1 MEIRPFVEAFGIL
14 ILLPLALAWTS
25 QAFAARRRAGQV
37 VIRGLNAAM
46 VPVMA
51 ATLFVVVG
59 SQVPKLRGR
68 FNDVATAVPV
78 YAAFLVVM
86 AVVGVAAARVARLDV
101 GRARALVF
109 TGATRNSLVV
119 LPLALALP
127 AAYAVTPAI
136 VVTQTLVELV
146 GMLVYIRLV
155 PRLIPAKEAA
165 GTDLPS
171 AT

>member
-1 MEIRPFVEAFGIL
+1 MVEIGPFVEAFGIL
-14 ILLPLALAWTS
+14 ILLPLALAWTTE
-25 QAFAARRRAGQV
+25 AFAARRRAAQV
-37 VIRGLNAAM
+37 VIRGVNAAM

-59 SQVPKLRGR
+59 SQVPKLEGR
-68 FNDVATAVPV
+68 FDDVATAAPV
-78 YAAFLVVM
+78 YAAFLVIM
-86 AVVGVAAARVARLDV
+86 AVVGVAAARVARLEV

-136 VVTQTLVELV
+136 VVT
-146 GMLVYIRLV
+146 
-155 PRLIPAKEAA
+155 
-165 GTDLPS
+165 
-171 AT
+171 

>member
-1 MEIRPFVEAFGIL
+1 M
-14 ILLPLALAWTS
+14 
-25 QAFAARRRAGQV
+25 
-37 VIRGLNAAM
+37 NAAM

-51 ATLFVVVG
+51 VTLFVVVG
-59 SQVPKLRGR
+59 SQVSKLEGR
-68 FNDVATAVPV
+68 FEDVATAAPV

-127 AAYAVTPAI
+127 AASAVTPAI
-136 VVTQTLVELV
+136 VVTQALVELL
-146 GMLVYIRLV
+146 GMLVYIRPV
-155 PRLIPAKEAA
+155 PRLIPASASA
-165 GTDLPS
+165 RTDMPS